1 MQGESNSKAGKQ
13 CFTRLDTA
21 EPQLIFCKDYA
32 NERKESLLSIFR
44 VQLIFCKD
52 TTKSLLPEIFVF
64 TIFTV
69 NITFINAGRALYAQP
84 HGSAVPSS
92 NAS

>member
-1 MQGESNSKAGKQ
+1 M
-13 CFTRLDTA
+13 
-21 EPQLIFCKDYA
+21 
-32 NERKESLLSIFR
+32 
-44 VQLIFCKD
+44 QLIFCKD
-52 TTKSLLPEIFVF
+52 TIKSLLPEIFVF

-69 NITFINAGRALYAQP
+69 NITFINAGRVLYAQP

>member
-21 EPQLIFCKDYA
+21 EPQLIW
-32 NERKESLLSIFR
+32 
-44 VQLIFCKD
+44 CKD

-64 TIFTV
+64 TIFTA
-69 NITFINAGRALYAQP
+69 NITFINDDRALYAQP
-84 HGSAVPSS
+84 HGSAVPSPMPP
-92 NAS
+92 

>member
-1 MQGESNSKAGKQ
+1 MNKTSAKCSM
-13 CFTRLDTA
+13 
-21 EPQLIFCKDYA
+21 QLIW
-32 NERKESLLSIFR
+32 
-44 VQLIFCKD
+44 CKD

-84 HGSAVPSS
+84 YGSAVPSS

>member
-1 MQGESNSKAGKQ
+1 MNKTS
-13 CFTRLDTA
+13 A
-21 EPQLIFCKDYA
+21 ECSMQLIFCKDYA

-69 NITFINAGRALYAQP
+69 NITFINAGRTLYAQP